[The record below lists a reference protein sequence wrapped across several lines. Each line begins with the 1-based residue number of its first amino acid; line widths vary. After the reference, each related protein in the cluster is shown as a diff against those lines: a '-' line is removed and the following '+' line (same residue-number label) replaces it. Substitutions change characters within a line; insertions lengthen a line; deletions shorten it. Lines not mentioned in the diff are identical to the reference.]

1 MTMITPSYLG
11 ETIEY
16 SSLHA
21 CRSTLEDPTVP
32 SAPLVPGNDPTLL
45 FTNSGMVQFKNVFL
59 GSEKLSYVRAAD
71 VQRCLRAGG
80 KHNDLDSVGYTARH
94 HTFFEMLGN
103 WSFGDYFKREAILWA
118 WELLTDVF
126 QLPKDRLLVTVY
138 QTDDEAYDLW
148 HREIGLPPER
158 IVRIGDNKGAP
169 FASDNFWQMAD
180 TGPCGPC
187 TEIFYDHGAEI
198 AGGPPGSPDEDGDRF
213 IEIWNLVF
221 MQFDRAADGTLTNLP
236 APCVDTG
243 MGLERLAAVLQH
255 VHSNYEIDLFQHLI
269 KVAAQLTHTSDLENK
284 SLRVI
289 ADHIRACSFLIVDGV
304 LPSNEGR
311 GYVLRRIIRRALRHG
326 YMLGQREPFFYKLV
340 DTLVAE
346 MGQAYPEL
354 SAKRDIVE
362 KALKAEEERF
372 GETLEHGM
380 HLFDKDFATPE
391 RLFIHGY
398 AKDHGLDILRL
409 SRLAVG
415 QTSAEIEEQRATK
428 VRATVRR
435 QNGKEESITAE
446 RRGDKV
452 YVAPDWSAA
461 QMFPADAYR
470 TVGGSDAFRLY
481 DTFGFPVDLTA
492 DIARERGLTVDMAG
506 FDKAM
511 NEQRERAR
519 AASQFEGKAS
529 ISAELVQRLPPTDF
543 IGYGAQDADA
553 LRVVAIV
560 RGGRDVSELD
570 DGQEAT
576 LILDATPFYAE
587 SGGQVGDTGLL
598 SNADGEFTVT
608 DTVKLAGAYHGHVG
622 RWKGKPLR
630 VSAPLNGSIDAA
642 RRQAIVLNHSA
653 THLLHAALRKVL
665 GEHVTQ
671 KGSLVA
677 PDRLRFDFSHFKPV
691 AAEDL
696 RVIEDLVNAEVRRN
710 VAAEVHQMGYQEAIE
725 FGAMALFGEKY
736 GDQVRVLKMGEF
748 STELCGGTHVT
759 RSGDIGLFKI
769 VAESGVAAGIRR
781 IEALTGAGALAYVAA
796 EEARLDA
803 IADLLSAS
811 GADVVDKLQQVF
823 ERQKKLERE
832 LEGLKAKAANAAT
845 LDLAANARDV
855 KGIKVVAARLDGADA
870 KALRDSVDQFKQ
882 KLGDCVVL
890 LAGGADGKVALVA
903 GVHGNA
909 LGKIKAGELV
919 AHVAQQIGG
928 KGGGRA
934 DMAQGGGDD
943 SPRLAIALDAVPAWV
958 AERLT

>member
-1 MTMITPSYLG
+1 MKTSAEIRQTFLDFFKAKG
-11 ETIEY
+11 HTI
-16 SSLHA
+16 
-21 CRSTLEDPTVP
+21 VP

-103 WSFGDYFKREAILWA
+103 WSFGDYFKREAIQWA
-118 WELLTDVF
+118 WELLTGVF

-198 AGGPPGSPDEDGDRF
+198 PGGPPGSPDEDGDRF

-221 MQFDRAADGTLTNLP
+221 MQFDRAADGTLTKLP

-269 KVAAQLTHTSDLENK
+269 KVAAQLTHTPDLENK

-311 GYVLRRIIRRALRHG
+311 GYVLRRIVRRALRHG
-326 YMLGQREPFFYKLV
+326 YMLGQREPFFFRLV
-340 DTLVAE
+340 ETLIAE

-354 SAKRDIVE
+354 PAKRDIVE
-362 KALKAEEERF
+362 RALKAEEERF

-380 HLFDKDFATPE
+380 KLFDEVA
-391 RLFIHGY
+391 G
-398 AKDHGLDILRL
+398 
-409 SRLAVG
+409 
-415 QTSAEIEEQRATK
+415 RA
-428 VRATVRR
+428 
-435 QNGKEESITAE
+435 GKTIPGA
-446 RRGDKV
+446 
-452 YVAPDWSAA
+452 
-461 QMFPADAYR
+461 
-470 TVGGSDAFRLY
+470 DAFRLY
-481 DTFGFPVDLTA
+481 DTYGFPVDLTA
-492 DIARERGLTVDMAG
+492 DIARERGLIVDMAG

-529 ISAELVQRLPPTDF
+529 ISAELVQRLPPTNF
-543 IGYGAQDADA
+543 IGYGAHDADA
-553 LRVVAIV
+553 LRVVAIL

-630 VSAPLNGSIDAA
+630 VGAPLNGSIDAA

-653 THLLHAALRKVL
+653 THLLHAALRNVL

-691 AAEDL
+691 AAEEL
-696 RVIEDLVNAEVRRN
+696 RMIEDLVNAEVRRN
-710 VAAEVHQMGYQEAIE
+710 VEAEVHQMGYQEAIE

-736 GDQVRVLKMGEF
+736 GDRVRVLQMGEF
-748 STELCGGTHVT
+748 STELCGGTHVS

-769 VAESGVAAGIRR
+769 VAESGVAAGVRR
-781 IEALTGAGALAYVAA
+781 IEALSGAGALAYVAA
-796 EEARLDA
+796 EEARLDT

-845 LDLAANARDV
+845 LDLAANAKDV
-855 KGIKVVAARLDGADA
+855 QGIKVVAARLDGADA

-882 KLGDCVVL
+882 KLGNCVVL

-903 GVHGNA
+903 GVHGSA
-909 LGKIKAGELV
+909 MGKIKAGELV

-943 SPRLAIALDAVPAWV
+943 SPRLAAALDAVPAWV
-958 AERLT
+958 ADRLT